1 MKTYGCSV
9 GGSVVSEGE
18 RRAVLSPF
26 DGRVVAEVVVGSA
39 ATLERAIALAS
50 DATAAM
56 AALTRAERSRILDR
70 CAELV
75 GERKEALAQIIVGEM
90 GKPVAYARTE
100 VARAVDTL
108 RASADAARHLAGDE
122 IPLDAA
128 GPGKGRLA
136 FSRRFAVGPIASI
149 TPFNFPLNLVAHKV
163 GPAIA
168 AGCPNVLK
176 PASATPLSALLLA
189 EICAEAGL
197 PAGGLSVVPCDRAVG
212 ERLVADERLKLLTFT
227 GSAEVGWAMKARAG
241 KKKVVLELG
250 GNAAVLVMPDADLE
264 LAAQRTA
271 IGAFYQAGQSCISVQ
286 RALVHRDAYARFR
299 ELLIEHTR
307 RTPLGDPADPA
318 TVCGP
323 LIDEANADR
332 VERWIDEAVA
342 AGARPL
348 VRGARAG
355 GVLAPSLVEHAPRSA
370 RLVAEEVFGP
380 VVVLDEF
387 DDLDDGLAMASD
399 TRFGLQ
405 CGLFTRDL
413 RAVMRAWD
421 TLEVG
426 ALIHDD
432 IPAFRVDLMP
442 YGGVRDSG
450 LGREGPRYAVE
461 ELTEPRLLVVRR

>member
-1 MKTYGCSV
+1 
-9 GGSVVSEGE
+9 
-18 RRAVLSPF
+18 
-26 DGRVVAEVVVGSA
+26 VAEVVFGSA
-39 ATLERAIALAS
+39 ETLDRAITLAAES
-50 DATAAM
+50 TLAM
-56 AALTRAERSRILDR
+56 AALTRAERSRILER
-70 CAELV
+70 SAEIL
-75 GERKEALAQIIVGEM
+75 GERKEELARVIVDEM

-100 VARAVDTL
+100 VARAIDTF

-128 GPGKGRLA
+128 GPGRGRLG
-136 FSRRFAVGPIASI
+136 FSRRFAVGPVASI

-197 PAGGLSVVPCDRAVG
+197 PAGGLSIVPCDRATG
-212 ERLVADERLKLLTFT
+212 ERLVSDERLKALTFT

-271 IGAFYQAGQSCISVQ
+271 IGGYYQAGQSCIAVQ
-286 RALVHRDAYARFR
+286 RALVHRDVYARFR
-299 ELLIEHTR
+299 ELLIQQTEQ
-307 RTPLGDPADPA
+307 TPFGDPSDPA

-323 LIDEANADR
+323 LIDQGNADR
-332 VERWIDEAVA
+332 VERWIGEAVD
-342 AGARPL
+342 AGARVL
-348 VRGARAG
+348 VRGRRSG
-355 GVLAPSLVEHAPRSA
+355 QLLGPTLIDQAPRST
-370 RLVAEEVFGP
+370 RVVAEEVFGP
-380 VVVLDEF
+380 VIALDIF
-387 DDLDDGLAMASD
+387 DRLEDGLTMAND

-405 CGLFTRDL
+405 CGLFTHDL

-421 TLEVG
+421 ALEVG

-461 ELTEPRLLVVRR
+461 ELTESRLLVLRR